1 MSETILFAS
10 GKGGVGKST
19 LCLHLAASLARRAR
33 RVLVVEACCGF
44 RSLDTVLGLP
54 GDTVYELS
62 DALEGRC
69 SLGEAIRTHEE
80 SGLRLMLAPGSPD
93 YLPEEE
99 KLEAFFHWGRKAWD
113 FLFIDCA
120 PGFSPFTRLLAR
132 RCGRAVSHRPGGGFR
147 PVHRPSFRLLGPGGP
162 AGAAA
167 GNLPD
172 AAGVCSHAI
181 PAGPGRRHRPC
192 GGPAFGGGTG
202 AAPSAPAGG
211 LPAGGPRRTG
221 AGGHRPPPFGGAGAA
236 HPLILA
242 KTRNGEGPGREWYRK
257 EEGRDIE

>member
-69 SLGEAIRTHEE
+69 SLGEAIRAHEE

-99 KLEAFFHWGRKAWD
+99 R
-113 FLFIDCA
+113 LFSTGA
-120 PGFSPFTRLLAR
+120 A
-132 RCGRAVSHRPGGGFR
+132 RPGISFLSTAPQAFLPS
-147 PVHRPSFRLLGPGGP
+147 PVCWP
-162 AGAAA
+162 AAAA
-167 GNLPD
+167 GL
-172 AAGVCSHAI
+172 
-181 PAGPGRRHRPC
+181 
-192 GGPAFGGGTG
+192 F
-202 AAPSAPAGG
+202 
-211 LPAGGPRRTG
+211 
-221 AGGHRPPPFGGAGAA
+221 
-236 HPLILA
+236 
-242 KTRNGEGPGREWYRK
+242 
-257 EEGRDIE
+257 

>member
-113 FLFIDCA
+113 FLLIDCA

-132 RCGRAVSHRPGGGFR
+132 RCGRAVLVTAPEEASARCTGRLSAFLAQEGLLEQRLVIYRMPREFA
-147 PVHRPSFRLLGPGGP
+147 PTPSLRDLDDVIDLAGARLLGVVPEQPLLPPPGDCPPEGP
-162 AGAAA
+162 AGQA
-167 GNLPD
+167 LE
-172 AAGVCSHAI
+172 AI
-181 PAGPGRRHRPC
+181 ARRLLGERV
-192 GGPAFGGGTG
+192 
-202 AAPSAPAGG
+202 
-211 LPAGGPRRTG
+211 
-221 AGGHRPPPFGGAGAA
+221 
-236 HPLILA
+236 PLTL
-242 KTRNGEGPGREWYRK
+242 
-257 EEGRDIE
+257 

>member
-132 RCGRAVSHRPGGGFR
+132 RCGRAVLVTAPEEASARCTGRLSAFLAQEGLLEQRLVIYRMPREFAPRHPCGTWTTSSTLRGPGFWGWYRSSPFCPRRGTAR
-147 PVHRPSFRLLGPGGP
+147 RRAPPDRRWRPSP
-162 AGAAA
+162 AAFWGS
-167 GNLPD
+167 GCRSPSNFGKDPERR
-172 AAGVCSHAI
+172 G
-181 PAGPGRRHRPC
+181 AGPGMV
-192 GGPAFGGGTG
+192 
-202 AAPSAPAGG
+202 
-211 LPAGGPRRTG
+211 
-221 AGGHRPPPFGGAGAA
+221 
-236 HPLILA
+236 
-242 KTRNGEGPGREWYRK
+242 
-257 EEGRDIE
+257 

>member
-33 RVLVVEACCGF
+33 RVLVVASGADKACGF

-69 SLGEAIRTHEE
+69 SLGEAIRAHEE

-113 FLFIDCA
+113 FLLIDCA

-132 RCGRAVSHRPGGGFR
+132 PLRQGCFSPRPGGAFC
-147 PVHRPSFRLLGPGGP
+147 PVHRPPFRLPGPGGP

-167 GNLPD
+167 GDLPD
-172 AAGVCSHAI
+172 AAGVCSHAL
-181 PAGPGRRHRPC
+181 PAGSGRRH
-192 GGPAFGGGTG
+192 
-202 AAPSAPAGG
+202 
-211 LPAGGPRRTG
+211 
-221 AGGHRPPPFGGAGAA
+221 
-236 HPLILA
+236 
-242 KTRNGEGPGREWYRK
+242 
-257 EEGRDIE
+257 